1 MMILIRHIRIM
12 EKVNVI
18 IVALLVG
25 VFCGGDPDLLEGGG
39 MTLGDEDGGLPE
51 GEVLIGG
58 DDIGGLLANGDGGGG
73 EGYRLVWQSVYDWK
87 ASQGDRQSS
96 IRVKFAPWLPKVELK

>member
-25 VFCGGDPDLLEGGG
+25 VFCGGDPDLLGGGG
-39 MTLGDEDGGLPE
+39 MTLGDEDGGVPE
-51 GEVLIGG
+51 GEVLTGG
-58 DDIGGLLANGDGGGG
+58 DGLFRTGDGGGG